1 MYDRNDQRWLV
12 KNEQAT
18 ASASDSDL
26 EGGAH
31 PQGRRCTRRGKNQ
44 ASYFSRVSICDGSS
58 LNTTCLSTTSVSA
71 SSRWYRGRTAMAGGL
86 PVDTRTFYSEITL
99 HKRNVPALISSR
111 HSRPGTHARSD
122 CRESTF
128 QL

>member
-18 ASASDSDL
+18 PSASDSHL
-26 EGGAH
+26 EGGADS
-31 PQGRRCTRRGKNQ
+31 QGRQCIRPGKNQ

-71 SSRWYRGRTAMAGGL
+71 SSRWYRERTAMAGGL
-86 PVDTRTFYSEITL
+86 PVL
-99 HKRNVPALISSR
+99 HTNLHLER
-111 HSRPGTHARSD
+111 
-122 CRESTF
+122 REVAVS
-128 QL
+128 